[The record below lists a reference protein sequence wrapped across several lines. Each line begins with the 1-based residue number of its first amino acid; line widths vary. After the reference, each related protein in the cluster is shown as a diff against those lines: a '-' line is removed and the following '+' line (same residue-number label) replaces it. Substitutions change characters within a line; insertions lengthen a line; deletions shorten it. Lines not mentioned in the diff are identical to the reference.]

1 MLGGIV
7 QTIRS
12 CVGDADLM
20 LIGAAARDL
29 LLQHLHG
36 IDTRRKTNDVDLAFA
51 VADWPAYETM
61 KAALVASGEFEPSK
75 RIHHRLLCKI
85 GLPIDIVPFGGI
97 ESPNAEIAWP
107 PDGNDIMSVI
117 GYVEARS
124 AADDI
129 LLPGDEPL
137 AVPTLPMFALLKLF
151 AWEDRYRIQPGKDA
165 TDLLFVLDN
174 AFRTMGLELLYETA
188 PELLEADDFDVD
200 LAGAWMLGADVRTTI
215 DRFSRRCQAILA
227 KVSTTLERE
236 VDPDGSLTLIGQI
249 HANDPERARLKLI
262 AFGNGV
268 YQVAML
274 TRKGFGKA

>member
-12 CVGDADLM
+12 CVGDVDLM

-117 GYVEARS
+117 GYAETRS
-124 AADDI
+124 AADDV

-174 AFRTMGLELLYETA
+174 AFRTMGLELLNEIA

-236 VDPDGSLTLIGQI
+236 VDPDGSLTLIGQL

-268 YQVAML
+268 HQVAML